1 MIKLRDLLF
10 LNMDIRGQD
19 EVSLVVDGSCP
30 EKMFAKSAQIIYG
43 NYSVLWFCGTMF
55 GISEHD
61 EFAV

>member
-43 NYSVLWFCGTMF
+43 NHNVLWFSGTMF